1 MKDLSPMKISTRVIL
16 IALILPALLMLNGCG
31 DDMPNQYQS
40 TLSEGIDFKREGY
53 PNFIVHVSG
62 VDGREDWGRWT
73 NANLSPSAKFR
84 FKNPLPK
91 KFTVELQA
99 NPFGPSGVIAVSN
112 GSSFQNLTLNR
123 PDATYSLVFDN
134 PDGNDVIIITPQRP
148 ISPKEIN
155 PASTDT
161 RKIGVGLIS
170 LKIKEIK

>member
-53 PNFIVHVSG
+53 PNFIVQVSG

-84 FKNPLPK
+84 FKAPLPK
-91 KFTVELQA
+91 KFTLELQA
-99 NPFGPSGVIAVSN
+99 NPFAGNGVIPISI
-112 GSSFQNLTLNR
+112 GSSFQSLALNR
-123 PDATYSLVFDN
+123 PDATYTLVFDN
-134 PDGNDVIIITPQRP
+134 PNGSDLIEITPPHP
-148 ISPKEIN
+148 ITPKELN

-161 RKIGVGLIS
+161 RRIGVGLIS
-170 LKIKEIK
+170 LKIKEMK